1 MPTTNLTVCI
11 GRIEFNCTVDWTE
24 CPGEPMVRYYPDGS
38 GYPGCD
44 ASVDCIDSVECNEC
58 EWPMGWTDFDDQG
71 RLVDQCDGWGYSDLS
86 DRPGVKAIAERWIC
100 DELSGGAYDSELMED
115 ADYPEDYGYDG

>member
-1 MPTTNLTVCI
+1 MPTSNVTVTI

-24 CPGEPMVRYYPDGS
+24 CPGEPMVRYYADGS

-58 EWPMGWTDFDDQG
+58 EWPMGWTDVDEFGKLNHRDDA
-71 RLVDQCDGWGYSDLS
+71 WGYSDLE
-86 DRPGVKAIAERWIC
+86 DRPGAKAIAERWC
-100 DELSGGAYDSELMED
+100 RDELSSGAYDNELFED
-115 ADYPEDYGYDG
+115 ADYDDCDY